1 MSSFVRTPRR
11 NPVAMVVVNIGS
23 ERWATHEDPVDRRR
37 DQTGGNGCGKKGIV
51 VDHTALLGDAIELA
65 RQQTYDAIVLDR
77 RLPDGDGITF
87 IPWLRSAGVG
97 TPVIVLTAR
106 NEPQERVAGLDL
118 GADDYL
124 GKPFLM
130 DELFARL
137 RAVLRRPSALAEPSI
152 VAGRMT
158 VDPIRMDVMV
168 GELQLDLPRRELMV
182 LVTLAKRKGKTV
194 LRSALEAEIYNYE
207 ETIQSNALDAHVS
220 RLRKRLADA
229 DADVSIHNIRGVGY
243 LLKEH

>member
-1 MSSFVRTPRR
+1 MKILLIEDETRLAET
-11 NPVAMVVVNIGS
+11 VAAS
-23 ERWATHEDPVDRRR
+23 L
-37 DQTGGNGCGKKGIV
+37 GKKGIV

>member
-1 MSSFVRTPRR
+1 MKILLVEDETRLAEA
-11 NPVAMVVVNIGS
+11 VATSLGK
-23 ERWATHEDPVDRRR
+23 
-37 DQTGGNGCGKKGIV
+37 NGIA

-87 IPWLRSAGVG
+87 IPWLRGSGVV

-106 NEPQERVAGLDL
+106 NEPKERVAGLDL

-130 DELFARL
+130 EELFARL
-137 RAVLRRPSALAEPSI
+137 RALLRRPSGLAEPSI
-152 VAGRMT
+152 AVGRVT

-194 LRSALEAEIYNYE
+194 LRSVLETEIYNYE

-229 DADVSIHNIRGVGY
+229 DAGVSIHNIRGVGY
-243 LLKEH
+243 LLKER

>member
-1 MSSFVRTPRR
+1 MKILLVEDETRLAETV
-11 NPVAMVVVNIGS
+11 VAS
-23 ERWATHEDPVDRRR
+23 L
-37 DQTGGNGCGKKGIV
+37 GKKGIA
-51 VDHTALLGDAIELA
+51 VDHTALLGDAIELT

-87 IPWLRSAGVG
+87 IPWLRSSGVV

-106 NEPQERVAGLDL
+106 NEPKERVAGLDL

-130 DELFARL
+130 EELFARL
-137 RAVLRRPSALAEPSI
+137 RALLRRPSALAEPSI
-152 VAGRMT
+152 FAGRMI

-194 LRSALEAEIYNYE
+194 LRSALETEIYNYE

-220 RLRKRLADA
+220 RLRKRLTDA
-229 DADVSIHNIRGVGY
+229 NAGVSIHNIRGVGY
-243 LLKEH
+243 LLKER

>member
-1 MSSFVRTPRR
+1 MKILLVEDETRLAEA
-11 NPVAMVVVNIGS
+11 VAAS
-23 ERWATHEDPVDRRR
+23 LS
-37 DQTGGNGCGKKGIV
+37 KKGIA

-65 RQQTYDAIVLDR
+65 RQQTYDAILLDR

-87 IPWLRSAGVG
+87 IPWLRSSGVV

-106 NEPQERVAGLDL
+106 NEPAERVAGLDL

-130 DELFARL
+130 EELFARL
-137 RAVLRRPSALAEPSI
+137 RAVMRRPSALAEPSI
-152 VAGRMT
+152 VAGRMI
-158 VDPIRMDVMV
+158 VDPIRMDVTV
-168 GELQLDLPRRELMV
+168 GDLQLDLPRRELMV
-182 LVTLAKRKGKTV
+182 LVTLAKRKGRTV
-194 LRSALEAEIYNYE
+194 LRSALETEIYNYE

-220 RLRKRLADA
+220 RLRKRLTDA
-229 DADVSIHNIRGVGY
+229 DAGVSIHNIRGVGY

>member
-1 MSSFVRTPRR
+1 MKILLV
-11 NPVAMVVVNIGS
+11 
-23 ERWATHEDPVDRRR
+23 EDETRLAEAIAASL
-37 DQTGGNGCGKKGIV
+37 TKKGIA
-51 VDHTALLGDAIELA
+51 VDRTALLGDAIELA

-87 IPWLRSAGVG
+87 IPWLRSSSVV

-106 NEPQERVAGLDL
+106 NEPKERVAGLDL

-130 DELFARL
+130 EELFARL
-137 RAVLRRPSALAEPSI
+137 RAVMRRPSALAEPSI
-152 VAGRMT
+152 VLGRMT
-158 VDPIRMDVMV
+158 VDPIRMDVMI

-194 LRSALEAEIYNYE
+194 LRSVLETEIYNYE

-220 RLRKRLADA
+220 RLRKRLTDA
-229 DADVSIHNIRGVGY
+229 DAGVSIHNIRGVGY

>member
-1 MSSFVRTPRR
+1 MKILLIEDETRLAET
-11 NPVAMVVVNIGS
+11 VAAS
-23 ERWATHEDPVDRRR
+23 L
-37 DQTGGNGCGKKGIV
+37 GKKGIV

-207 ETIQSNALDAHVS
+207 ETILSNALDAHVS

>member
-1 MSSFVRTPRR
+1 MKILLV
-11 NPVAMVVVNIGS
+11 
-23 ERWATHEDPVDRRR
+23 EDETRLAEAIAASL
-37 DQTGGNGCGKKGIV
+37 TKKGV
-51 VDHTALLGDAIELA
+51 AVDHTALLGDAIELA

-87 IPWLRSAGVG
+87 IPWLRSSGVV

-106 NEPQERVAGLDL
+106 NEPAERVAGLDL

-130 DELFARL
+130 EELFARL
-137 RAVLRRPSALAEPSI
+137 RAVMRRPSALAEPSI

-194 LRSALEAEIYNYE
+194 LRSALETEIYNYE

-220 RLRKRLADA
+220 RLRKRLTDVDA
-229 DADVSIHNIRGVGY
+229 GVSIHNIRGVGY

>member
-1 MSSFVRTPRR
+1 MKILLVEDETRLAEA
-11 NPVAMVVVNIGS
+11 VAAS
-23 ERWATHEDPVDRRR
+23 LS
-37 DQTGGNGCGKKGIV
+37 KKGIA

-65 RQQTYDAIVLDR
+65 RQQTYDAILLDR

-87 IPWLRSAGVG
+87 IPWLRSAGVV

-106 NEPQERVAGLDL
+106 NEPKERVAGLDL

-130 DELFARL
+130 EELFARL
-137 RAVLRRPSALAEPSI
+137 RAVMRRPSALAEPSI

-158 VDPIRMDVMV
+158 VDPIRMDVTV
-168 GELQLDLPRRELMV
+168 GDLQLDLPRRELMV
-182 LVTLAKRKGKTV
+182 LVTLAKRKGRTV
-194 LRSALEAEIYNYE
+194 LRSALETEIYNYE

-220 RLRKRLADA
+220 RLRKRLTDA
-229 DADVSIHNIRGVGY
+229 DAGVSIHNIRGVGY

>member
-1 MSSFVRTPRR
+1 MKILLVEDETRLAEA
-11 NPVAMVVVNIGS
+11 VAAS
-23 ERWATHEDPVDRRR
+23 LS
-37 DQTGGNGCGKKGIV
+37 KKGIA

-65 RQQTYDAIVLDR
+65 RQQTYDAILLDR

-87 IPWLRSAGVG
+87 IPWLRSSGVV

-106 NEPQERVAGLDL
+106 NEPAERVAGLDL

-130 DELFARL
+130 EELFARL
-137 RAVLRRPSALAEPSI
+137 RAVMRRPSALAEPSI

-194 LRSALEAEIYNYE
+194 LRSALETEIYNYE

-220 RLRKRLADA
+220 RLRKRLTDA
-229 DADVSIHNIRGVGY
+229 DAGVSIHNIRGVGY

>member
-1 MSSFVRTPRR
+1 MKILLV
-11 NPVAMVVVNIGS
+11 
-23 ERWATHEDPVDRRR
+23 EDETRLAEAIAASL
-37 DQTGGNGCGKKGIV
+37 TKKGIA

-87 IPWLRSAGVG
+87 IPWLRSSSVV

-106 NEPQERVAGLDL
+106 NEPKERVAGLDL

-130 DELFARL
+130 EELFARL
-137 RAVLRRPSALAEPSI
+137 RAVMRRPSALAEPSI
-152 VAGRMT
+152 VLGRMT

-194 LRSALEAEIYNYE
+194 LRSALETEIYNYE

-229 DADVSIHNIRGVGY
+229 EAGVSIHNIRGVGY

>member
-1 MSSFVRTPRR
+1 MKILLV
-11 NPVAMVVVNIGS
+11 
-23 ERWATHEDPVDRRR
+23 EDETRLAEAIAASL
-37 DQTGGNGCGKKGIV
+37 TKKGIA
-51 VDHTALLGDAIELA
+51 VDHTALLEDAIELA
-65 RQQTYDAIVLDR
+65 QQQTYDAIVLDR

-87 IPWLRSAGVG
+87 IPWLRSSSVV

-106 NEPQERVAGLDL
+106 NEPKERVAGLDL

-130 DELFARL
+130 EELFARL
-137 RAVLRRPSALAEPSI
+137 RAVMRRPSALAEPSI
-152 VAGRMT
+152 VLGRMT

-194 LRSALEAEIYNYE
+194 LRSVLETEIYNYE

-229 DADVSIHNIRGVGY
+229 DAGVSIHNIRGVGY

>member
-1 MSSFVRTPRR
+1 MKILLVEDEIKLAEA
-11 NPVAMVVVNIGS
+11 VAAS
-23 ERWATHEDPVDRRR
+23 L
-37 DQTGGNGCGKKGIV
+37 GKKGIA
-51 VDHTALLGDAIELA
+51 VDHTVLLGDAIELA

-87 IPWLRSAGVG
+87 IPWLRGSGVV

-106 NEPQERVAGLDL
+106 NEPKERVAGLDL

-130 DELFARL
+130 EELFARL
-137 RAVLRRPSALAEPSI
+137 RALLRRPSALAEPSI
-152 VAGRMT
+152 VIGRMT

-194 LRSALEAEIYNYE
+194 LRSVLETEIYNYE

-220 RLRKRLADA
+220 RLRKRLADT
-229 DADVSIHNIRGVGY
+229 DAGVSIHNIRGVGY

>member
-1 MSSFVRTPRR
+1 MKILLV
-11 NPVAMVVVNIGS
+11 
-23 ERWATHEDPVDRRR
+23 EDETRLAEAIAASL
-37 DQTGGNGCGKKGIV
+37 TKKGV
-51 VDHTALLGDAIELA
+51 AVDHTALLGDAIELA

-87 IPWLRSAGVG
+87 IPWLRSSGVV

-106 NEPQERVAGLDL
+106 NEPNERVAGLDL

-130 DELFARL
+130 EELFARL
-137 RAVLRRPSALAEPSI
+137 RALLRRPSALAEPSI

-194 LRSALEAEIYNYE
+194 LRSALETEIYNYE

-220 RLRKRLADA
+220 RLRKRLTDA
-229 DADVSIHNIRGVGY
+229 DAGVSIHNIRGVGY